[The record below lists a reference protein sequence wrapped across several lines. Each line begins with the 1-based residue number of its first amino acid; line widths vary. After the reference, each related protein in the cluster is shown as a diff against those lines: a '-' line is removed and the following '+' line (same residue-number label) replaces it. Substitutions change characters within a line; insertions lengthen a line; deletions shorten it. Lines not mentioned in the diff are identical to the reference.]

1 MYRFTIVI
9 PLTVCALFA
18 QTAMFAQPNASRVSG
33 PPQFDLTAID
43 KSVDPCTDFYH
54 YACGTWI
61 KKNPVPADQAMW
73 GRFNEL
79 ADRNRD
85 ILHEILEQAAKPAG
99 GRDATTQKIGDYYAA
114 CMDEKSIDAK
124 GLAPLQPELAGIRD
138 LKDKA
143 QIAGEIAHLHAI
155 GVGVV
160 FQFSSGQDFK
170 DSNAV
175 IAQFDQGGLGLPD
188 RDYYL
193 KDDAKSVEIR
203 QKYAAHVA
211 RMLELSG
218 EKPGQS
224 KTDADAIMK
233 FETALAKGSLDL
245 VSRRDPEKV
254 YHKMGKPELAAL
266 SPAFHWNEYFTAVG
280 APAFESINVSHPEFV
295 KTINAAVEGTPLA
308 DWKTYLTWQ
317 LIHSA
322 APFLPTAFT
331 QENFNFFAKTLAGT
345 EVMRPRWKRCVDFT
359 DQDLGEA
366 LGKKYVEKT
375 FGAEGK
381 ARTLKMVDAL
391 EKALG
396 TDIEKLDWMTP
407 ATKQAA
413 LVKLKAITNKIGY
426 PDRWRDYS
434 SVTIKPD
441 DPMGNS
447 FRANQFEVHRELDKI
462 GKPVDRLEWQM
473 TPPTVNAY
481 YDPQMNNINFPAGI
495 LQPPFFYNNVDD
507 AVNFGGIGMVIGHEL
522 THGFDDQGSQFD
534 PKGNLKNWWTDKDN
548 EEFRQR
554 EACFADQYSGFSVAP
569 GAFINGKLT
578 LGENTADNGGARIA
592 LMALLNTIGNNTAK
606 IDGYTPEQRFF
617 LSFGQIWCENGREE
631 ALRLLVQTNE
641 HSPPEFRVK
650 GVVEN
655 MPEFQKAFS
664 CKPGQPMAPVHACH
678 VW

>member
-1 MYRFTIVI
+1 MSKFAIVLS
-9 PLTVCALFA
+9 LTVCALFA
-18 QTAMFAQPNASRVSG
+18 QTNASRVSG
-33 PPQFDLTAID
+33 PARVDLSAID
-43 KSVDPCTDFYH
+43 KSVDPCVDFFH

-61 KKNPVPADQAMW
+61 KNNPIPPDQAMW

-85 ILHEILEQAAKPAG
+85 ILHEILEQSAKGGA
-99 GRDATTQKIGDYYAA
+99 GRDATTQKIGDYYGA
-114 CMDEKSIDAK
+114 CMDEKAIDAK
-124 GLAPLQPELAGIRD
+124 GLAPLEPELARIRN
-138 LKDKA
+138 LNDKA
-143 QIAGEIAHLHAI
+143 QLAGEIARLHSL
-155 GVGVV
+155 GVWAL

-193 KDDAKSVEIR
+193 KDDPKSVELR
-203 QKYAAHVA
+203 QKYVVHVA
-211 RMLELSG
+211 RMMELAG
-218 EKPGQS
+218 RKPGQA
-224 KTDADAIMK
+224 KADADTIMK

-245 VSRRDPEKV
+245 VSRRDPDKI

-266 SPAFHWNEYFTAVG
+266 SLEFRWNEYFAATH
-280 APAFESINVSHPEFV
+280 APSFESINVSYPEFV
-295 KTINAAVEGTPLA
+295 KTMNSAVDATSLG
-308 DWKTYLTWQ
+308 DWKTYLTWH
-317 LIHSA
+317 LLHGA
-322 APFLPTAFT
+322 ATMLPTPFV
-331 QENFNFFAKTLAGT
+331 QENFDFFSKTLNGT
-345 EVMRPRWKRCVDFT
+345 EAMRPRWKRCADYT
-359 DQDLGEA
+359 DGDLGEA

-396 TDIEKLDWMTP
+396 EDIQKLDWMTP
-407 ATKQAA
+407 ETKQQAM
-413 LVKLKAITNKIGY
+413 VKLKAITNKIGY

-434 SVTIKPD
+434 NLTIKPD
-441 DPMGNS
+441 DAIGNS
-447 FRANQFEVHRELDKI
+447 LRANEFEFHRQLDKI
-462 GKPVDRLEWQM
+462 GKPVDTQEWQM

-534 PKGNLKNWWTDKDN
+534 AQGNLKNWWTPKDS
-548 EEFRQR
+548 EEFHQR
-554 EACFADQYSGFSVAP
+554 EACIADESGGFSVAP
-569 GAFINGKLT
+569 GVFVNGKLT

-592 LMALLNTIGNNTAK
+592 LMALLNTIGQNTAGSNTAK
-606 IDGYTPEQRFF
+606 VDGYTPEQRFF
-617 LSFGQIWCENGREE
+617 LSFGQIWCENARPE
-631 ALRLLVQTNE
+631 ALRNLVQTDP
-641 HSPPEFRVK
+641 HTPPEFRVK

-664 CKPGQPMAPVHACH
+664 CTPGQPMAPVHACH

>member
-1 MYRFTIVI
+1 LSKLAIV
-9 PLTVCALFA
+9 LSFTVCALSA
-18 QTAMFAQPNASRVSG
+18 QTNASRVNG
-33 PPQFDLTAID
+33 PARFDLTAID
-43 KSVDPCTDFYH
+43 KSVDPCVDFFH

-61 KKNPVPADQAMW
+61 KTNPIPPDQAMW

-85 ILHEILEQAAKPAG
+85 ILHEILEQSAKG
-99 GRDATTQKIGDYYAA
+99 GASRDATTQKIGDYYAA
-114 CMDEKSIDAK
+114 CMDEKAIDAK
-124 GLAPLQPELAGIRD
+124 GLAPLEPELARIRN
-138 LKDKA
+138 LNDKA
-143 QIAGEIAHLHAI
+143 QLAGEIGRQHSL
-155 GVGVV
+155 GVFAL

-193 KDDAKSVEIR
+193 KDDPKSVELR
-203 QKYAAHVA
+203 QKYVAHVA
-211 RMLELSG
+211 RMMELAG
-218 EKPGQS
+218 RKPGQA
-224 KTDADAIMK
+224 KADADTIMT

-245 VSRRDPEKV
+245 VSRRDPDKV

-266 SPAFHWNEYFTAVG
+266 SPAFRWNDYFAATR
-280 APAFESINVSHPEFV
+280 APSFEAINVSYPEFV
-295 KTINAAVEGTPLA
+295 KTMNSAVEGTSLA

-317 LIHSA
+317 LLHGTA
-322 APFLPTAFT
+322 TMLPTPFV
-331 QENFNFFAKTLAGT
+331 QENFDFFGKTLNGT
-345 EVMRPRWKRCVDFT
+345 EAMRPRWKRCVDYT
-359 DQDLGEA
+359 DGDLGEA

-396 TDIEKLDWMTP
+396 QDIEKLDWMTP
-407 ATKQAA
+407 ATKQQAM
-413 LVKLKAITNKIGY
+413 VKLKAITNKIGY

-434 SVTIKPD
+434 SLAIKPD
-441 DPMGNS
+441 DAIGNS
-447 FRANQFEVHRELDKI
+447 LRANEFEFHRQLDKI
-462 GKPVDRLEWQM
+462 GQPVDRLEWQM
-473 TPPTVNAY
+473 SPPTVNAY

-534 PKGNLKNWWTDKDN
+534 SRGNLKDWWTPKDS
-548 EEFRQR
+548 EEFHQR
-554 EACFADQYSGFSVAP
+554 EACIADEYGGFSVAP
-569 GAFINGKLT
+569 GVFVNGKLT

-592 LMALLNTIGNNTAK
+592 LMALLNTIGNSTAGSNTTK

-617 LSFGQIWCENGREE
+617 LSFGQIWCENARPE
-631 ALRLLVQTNE
+631 ALRTLVQTNP